1 MPGLEQGTA
10 MRIVLAV
17 VLAWISAAT
26 VSAQAINPEVV
37 FGRDYTFER
46 MEATR
51 AVDDAQDKGT
61 IRLVTYV
68 YRPLKNDRHEVAVF
82 SHGSTGGL
90 ARSPKEPGGSNAP
103 PPVVV
108 QFLLARGYTV
118 VAPMRRGRGEST
130 GTQVEEC
137 SVFTGEC
144 TVGDQVK
151 LGDRAIR
158 EALLDTNAV
167 IDQLVLG
174 RLAPRDAKVLL
185 VGHSRGGFLSLILA
199 GERPGLAKAVINFS
213 GGWYGV
219 TERLTASENQQRM
232 DDQKAR
238 LTRAAER
245 AGVPTLWFYA
255 ARDPFYKEGVPQELR
270 RYWQEAGGRAEFVYV
285 AEHSLP
291 NAHQAL
297 SDPKLWEQQAD
308 ALLKTAE
315 TTKR

>member
-1 MPGLEQGTA
+1 L
-10 MRIVLAV
+10 RLFLAV
-17 VLAWISAAT
+17 LVLAWTSAAT
-26 VSAQAINPEVV
+26 ASAQAVDSGFV

-46 MEATR
+46 LEATR
-51 AVDDAQDKGT
+51 AVDDAQDKAT

-68 YRPLKNDRHEVAVF
+68 YRPVKNDRHEVAVF

-90 ARSPKEPGGSNAP
+90 ARSPKEPGGGNAI
-103 PPVVV
+103 PPVIV
-108 QFLLARGYTV
+108 QFLVTRGYAV
-118 VAPMRRGRGEST
+118 VAPMRRGRGDST
-130 GTQVEEC
+130 GTYVEEC
-137 SVFTGEC
+137 SVYTGEC
-144 TVGDQVK
+144 SVADQVK
-151 LGDRAIR
+151 LGERGIR

-219 TERLTASENQQRM
+219 TDRLTAAENQQRM
-232 DDQKAR
+232 DDQKVR

-285 AEHSLP
+285 AEHSMP
-291 NAHQAL
+291 NAHLAL
-297 SDPKLWEQQAD
+297 SDPKLWEAQAD
-308 ALLKTAE
+308 ALLKAAE
-315 TTKR
+315 TVKR

>member
-1 MPGLEQGTA
+1 
-10 MRIVLAV
+10 MRLFLAV
-17 VLAWISAAT
+17 LVLAWISAAPAA
-26 VSAQAINPEVV
+26 AQAIDSGFV

-46 MEATR
+46 LEATR
-51 AVDDAQDKGT
+51 TVDDAQDKGT

-68 YRPLKNDRHEVAVF
+68 YRPVKNDRHEVAVF

-90 ARSPKEPGGSNAP
+90 SRSPKEPGGGNAIP
-103 PPVVV
+103 PSVV
-108 QFLLARGYTV
+108 QYLVTRGYTL

-130 GTQVEEC
+130 GTYVEEC

-151 LGDRAIR
+151 LGERGIR

-167 IDQLVLG
+167 IDQIVLG

-219 TERLTASENQQRM
+219 TERLTAAENQQRM
-232 DDQKAR
+232 DDHKAR

-255 ARDPFYKEGVPQELR
+255 ARDPFYKDGVPQELR
-270 RYWQEAGGRAEFVYV
+270 RYWQEAGGRSEFVFI

-291 NAHQAL
+291 NAHLAL
-297 SDPKLWEQQAD
+297 SDPKLWEPQAD
-308 ALLKTAE
+308 ALLKDAGTS
-315 TTKR
+315 KR

>member
-1 MPGLEQGTA
+1 
-10 MRIVLAV
+10 MRLFLAV
-17 VLAWISAAT
+17 LVLAWISAAPA
-26 VSAQAINPEVV
+26 SAQAIDSGFV

-46 MEATR
+46 LEATR
-51 AVDDAQDKGT
+51 TVDDAQDKGT
-61 IRLVTYV
+61 IHLVTYV
-68 YRPLKNDRHEVAVF
+68 YRPVKNDRHEVAVF

-90 ARSPKEPGGSNAP
+90 ARSPKEPGTNGIP
-103 PPVVV
+103 PAVV
-108 QFLLARGYTV
+108 QYLVTRGYTLV
-118 VAPMRRGRGEST
+118 VPMRRGRGEST
-130 GTQVEEC
+130 GTYVEEC
-137 SVFTGEC
+137 SVYTGEC

-151 LGDRAIR
+151 LGERGIR

-174 RLAPRDAKVLL
+174 RLASRDAKVLL

-219 TERLTASENQQRM
+219 TERLTAAENQQRM
-232 DDQKAR
+232 DDHKAR

-255 ARDPFYKEGVPQELR
+255 ARDPFYKDGVPQELR
-270 RYWQEAGGRAEFVYV
+270 RYWQDAGGRSEFVFI

-291 NAHQAL
+291 NAHLAL
-297 SDPKLWEQQAD
+297 SDPKPWEPQAD
-308 ALLKTAE
+308 ALLKDAE
-315 TTKR
+315 TSKR